1 MSKAT
6 GQERRWAS
14 AIESGEFG
22 VWDLDPYQQVVH
34 YSPEW
39 KARLGFSH
47 IHGPDS
53 TWSWRCRVHPDDF
66 KPMVNSLQS
75 HLDGTAPTYEAR
87 FRLRVNGSGYR
98 TVMSRGRVVA
108 RDEQGNAT
116 QMVGTMVD
124 LTDRPVATAMR
135 GLASEGPRHGVRLLR
150 SPFHELLSAARPH
163 AADSASS
170 VEPCAE
176 RRSAAATQSRHL
188 IAAVDDLLEK
198 ALREASAFPR
208 QPRRR

>member
-6 GQERRWAS
+6 GQERRWAL

-22 VWDLDPYQQVVH
+22 VWDLDPRRHLVH
-34 YSPEW
+34 YSSQW

-47 IHGPDS
+47 IHAPDS
-53 TWSWRCRVHPDDF
+53 TWSWRCRVHPEDF

-75 HLDGTAPTYEAR
+75 HLDGTVATYEAR

-98 TVMSRGRVVA
+98 TVVSRGRVVA

-124 LTDRPVATAMR
+124 LTDRPVAMAMR
-135 GLASEGPRHGVRLLR
+135 GLVSEGPHHGVRLLR
-150 SPFHELLSAARPH
+150 SPFHELLGAGRPH
-163 AADSASS
+163 GADSASS
-170 VEPCAE
+170 AEPCAE
-176 RRSAAATQSRHL
+176 SLAAAATQSSRL
-188 IAAVDDLLEK
+188 VAMVDDLLEQ
-198 ALREASAFPR
+198 ALREASALPQQLR
-208 QPRRR
+208 CR